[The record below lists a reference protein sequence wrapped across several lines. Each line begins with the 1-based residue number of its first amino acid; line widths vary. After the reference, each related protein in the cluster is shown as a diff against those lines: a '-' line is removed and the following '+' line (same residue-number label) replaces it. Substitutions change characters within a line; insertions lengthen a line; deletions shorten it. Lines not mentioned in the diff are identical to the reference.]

1 MPRCVTTPR
10 VSQREPGG
18 RGRGLDPRFEEIR
31 VLADGAAA
39 ERMLRRIAHEIAER
53 NHGVRDLMLVGIRTG
68 GLLLAEWLCA
78 FLGELEGAAPPLGA
92 VDISLYR
99 DDVFQGLPRP
109 EIGPTELPFE
119 LSGATVVLV
128 DDVLYT
134 GRTVRAALD
143 ALMDWGRPRAVRLAV
158 LVDRG
163 LRELPI
169 AADHV
174 GLHAET
180 APAEVVKVLFR
191 NDGAVDRVVLARRA
205 GSAGGVDGRGGQG

>member
-1 MPRCVTTPR
+1 M
-10 VSQREPGG
+10 
-18 RGRGLDPRFEEIR
+18 
-31 VLADGAAA
+31 LADGSAA
-39 ERMLRRIAHEIAER
+39 ERILRRIAHEIAER
-53 NHGVRDLMLVGIRTG
+53 NHGVSDLALVGIRTG
-68 GLLLAEWLCA
+68 GLVLAERLRA
-78 FLGELEGAAPPLGA
+78 LLGELEGAAPPLGA

-119 LSGATVVLV
+119 LSGVTVVLV

-143 ALMDWGRPRAVRLAV
+143 ALMDYGRPRAVRLAV

-169 AADHV
+169 GADHV
-174 GLHAET
+174 GLQAET
-180 APAEVVKVLFR
+180 TPDEVVKVLF
-191 NDGAVDRVVLARRA
+191 DAGGAVARVVLARRA
-205 GSAGGVDGRGGQG
+205 ARTTAPASATAGGQGRSGGAGEEG